1 MCGLRI
7 SVSRI
12 SGKDNWFYNKKY
24 CKAPGRGIE
33 NVLFKDITY
42 NGDHAELSHIV
53 GYDKERMVKNIRFEN
68 LKINGKV
75 ISDDMAGKPAWYKTS
90 DMARF
95 FVGEHV
101 GSIVFT
107 K

>member
-1 MCGLRI
+1 MGYFLGRN
-7 SVSRI
+7 SLS
-12 SGKDNWFYNKKY
+12 DHFYT
-24 CKAPGRGIE
+24 GRS
-33 NVLFKDITY
+33 NCLTLFV
-42 NGDHAELSHIV
+42 V